1 LTEEEVFARKS
12 LDDLNR
18 EMPLGDVF
26 FDLDRSE
33 LREDGRS
40 VLQKN
45 ADWLRRWS
53 STRITIEGHCDERG
67 TAEYNLALGERRASA
82 VREYLTGLGVPSSR
96 ILVISKGKE
105 TPFCTQSS
113 EDCWQQ
119 NRRGHFVV
127 TAK

>member
-1 LTEEEVFARKS
+1 VFARKS

-33 LREDGRS
+33 LRDDGRS

-45 ADWLRRWS
+45 AEWLRRWS
-53 STRITIEGHCDERG
+53 ATRITIEGHCDERG
-67 TAEYNLALGERRASA
+67 TAEYNLALGERRGSA

-105 TPFCTQSS
+105 TPFCTQSN
-113 EDCWQQ
+113 EECWRQ
-119 NRRGHFVV
+119 NRRGHFVI
-127 TAK
+127 TGK

>member
-1 LTEEEVFARKS
+1 MFARKS

-33 LREDGRS
+33 LRDDGRS

-45 ADWLRRWS
+45 AEWLRRWS
-53 STRITIEGHCDERG
+53 ATRITIEGHCDERG
-67 TAEYNLALGERRASA
+67 TAEYNLALGERRGSA

-105 TPFCTQSS
+105 TPFCTQSN
-113 EDCWQQ
+113 EECWRQ
-119 NRRGHFVV
+119 NRRGHFVI
-127 TAK
+127 TGK